1 MREQYLYADP
11 KYQAFMNAPIKHGTK
26 ILAEK
31 GIFDANVG
39 ENIQKAVV
47 EIDRQRA
54 EVLRAK
60 DGEKDILQIIAEK
73 KANNAPLTEEEKQYL
88 VSACDGISKDI
99 NEEITE
105 AAEESAFNIYGDLLN
120 TDDAAIRKY
129 LDGSGLRLVFESY
142 QKKIAE
148 KKAEL
153 QAGTLP
159 PDQIFA
165 LSESLNA
172 MLALKKEVM
181 LGADT
186 IQTSID
192 EHGNT
197 LVRIEGFL
205 RGSLNNLKK
214 A

>member
-1 MREQYLYADP
+1 
-11 KYQAFMNAPIKHGTK
+11 MNAPIKHGAK

-73 KANNAPLTEEEKQYL
+73 KANNAPLTEEEKQHL

-99 NEEITE
+99 NEEIIE

-120 TDDAAIRKY
+120 TDDAALRKY